1 MQKPNDSCP
10 KCGDRTWD
18 GPVYV
23 PAVGGVWSASG
34 FWTQIEKEDSLQF
47 TCNLCRY
54 VRYVAPL
61 DRQQATG
68 SAKIPDGGRYVTT
81 GPELSYVDRYMKK
94 P

>member
-23 PAVGGVWSASG
+23 PAVEALYSHTTGCWMREAA
-34 FWTQIEKEDSLQF
+34 EDQLQF

-61 DRQQATG
+61 DRRV
-68 SAKIPDGGRYVTT
+68 P
-81 GPELSYVDRYMKK
+81 
-94 P
+94 